1 MTAVSRLSSAPP
13 RLLALSLVLA
23 LAAACASAPP
33 PAQTAESRPPTPATG
48 ARAAVPP
55 APAPAPLP
63 DHFRSEDYV
72 VTLAKAGDTPATL
85 AERYLGDANK
95 AWMIEDFAGST
106 SFTTG
111 QEVVIPLRPWNLS
124 GVDASGYQI
133 VPILV
138 YHNLGPQAKGRLVLA
153 AKSFEQ
159 QMRYLKAEGYRVIS
173 LGDFVEAMRL
183 QRQLPRKAVVLT
195 FDDGYRAFLEYAY
208 PILKELGFTATLFVY
223 TDYLG
228 AGRNSLSWDEL
239 RKLASEGFDIEAH
252 SKSHA
257 DLRRASGE
265 TDAQFARRMQSELA
279 EPLRLFQ
286 RNLGRTTQILA
297 YPYGRTDDEVVR
309 KVRDVGYVA
318 AFTVRRQ
325 GSPYFVAPLR
335 ANRSQ
340 IYSEMSLEDFARNL
354 NIFQREDL
362 Q

>member
-1 MTAVSRLSSAPP
+1 MKAASWLSSAAP
-13 RLLALSLVLA
+13 RLLALSLVVTLA
-23 LAAACASAPP
+23 VACASAPP
-33 PAQTAESRPPTPATG
+33 PAPTAESRPTTPIAEAG
-48 ARAAVPP
+48 DRAAAPP
-55 APAPAPLP
+55 PTPLP

-72 VTLAKAGDTPATL
+72 VAFAKAGDTPATL
-85 AERYLGDANK
+85 AERYLGDAGK
-95 AWMIEDFAGST
+95 AWMIEDFAGSA

-111 QEVVIPLRPWNLS
+111 EEVVIPLRPWNLS
-124 GVDASGYQI
+124 GVDATGYQI

-153 AKSFEQ
+153 GKSFEQ

-208 PILKELGFTATLFVY
+208 PVLKELGFTATLFVY
-223 TDYLG
+223 TDYIG

-257 DLRRASGE
+257 DLRRAPGE

-286 RNLGRTTQILA
+286 RNLGLTTQVLA

-309 KVRDVGYVA
+309 KVREIGYVA

-335 ANRSQ
+335 GNRSQ

-354 NIFQREDL
+354 NVFQREDL
-362 Q
+362 R